1 MTGPQAEVSLW
12 MVLIGAD
19 GDITEAEL
27 DAMNNAA
34 RSRFG
39 DALPLGAVST
49 LAARAQQ
56 RIDLVGPHA
65 FVGELLP
72 HLSRDTARE
81 TISACID
88 IARAD
93 RLAPIE
99 RELLEFVAIQLGISS
114 AEFTELARK

>member
-1 MTGPQAEVSLW
+1 

-27 DAMNNAA
+27 DAMNSAA
-34 RSRFG
+34 SSRFG
-39 DALPLGAVST
+39 NALAVGEVST

-56 RIDLVGPHA
+56 RIEQVGQHA
-65 FVGELLP
+65 FVAELLP
-72 HLSRDTARE
+72 HLPRASARDTLVA
-81 TISACID
+81 ALG

-99 RELLEFVAIQLGISS
+99 RELLEFIAIQLGISS
-114 AEFTELARK
+114 AEFAELARQPG